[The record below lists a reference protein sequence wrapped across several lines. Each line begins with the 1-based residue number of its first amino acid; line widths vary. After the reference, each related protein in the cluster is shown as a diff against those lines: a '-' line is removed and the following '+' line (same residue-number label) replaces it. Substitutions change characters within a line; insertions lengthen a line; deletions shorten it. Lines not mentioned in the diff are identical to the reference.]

1 MTTTPGM
8 ELTAPG
14 AGPGVYQPASL
25 HSYLWKRMPE
35 KFLKGEPKV
44 LGVVEILIALMN
56 LSFGTVIMCVT
67 LPDTGLTITIFSA
80 YTGYMV
86 WGSVMFIISGSFSIA
101 AGIKTTKGLVQGSLG
116 LNITSSVLAL
126 SGVILTAISMI
137 LGLEIPYCEQEGN
150 CFMIRSILIGMD
162 VMMFLLSIL
171 EFCIAVS
178 LSAYGCKV
186 ICCNPNGVVFILP
199 SNPHMAEIASP
210 APFTG
215 GLMPLMDQQK
225 NVPENVSLQ

>member
-1 MTTTPGM
+1 MEQNEDFVRKEEEETP
-8 ELTAPG
+8 L
-14 AGPGVYQPASL
+14 
-25 HSYLWKRMPE
+25 
-35 KFLKGEPKV
+35 
-44 LGVVEILIALMN
+44 
-56 LSFGTVIMCVT
+56 
-67 LPDTGLTITIFSA
+67 
-80 YTGYMV
+80 
-86 WGSVMFIISGSFSIA
+86 FIISGSFSIA

-116 LNITSSVLAL
+116 LNIASSVLAL

-150 CFMIRSILIGMD
+150 CFMIRSILI
-162 VMMFLLSIL
+162 
-171 EFCIAVS
+171 
-178 LSAYGCKV
+178 
-186 ICCNPNGVVFILP
+186 VVFILP